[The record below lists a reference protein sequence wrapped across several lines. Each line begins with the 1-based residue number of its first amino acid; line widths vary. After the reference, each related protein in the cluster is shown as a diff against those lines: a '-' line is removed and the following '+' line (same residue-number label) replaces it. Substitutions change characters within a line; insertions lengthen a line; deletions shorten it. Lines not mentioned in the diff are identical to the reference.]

1 MHNVLFQQP
10 VLHLF
15 LSLVESESS
24 EALQHGLLFC
34 WCLRAL
40 VWQEG
45 TTLFT
50 SVSTGNP
57 SGPRGMDVSVRAVA
71 RLGRWGAPLLAGSV
85 GKLID
90 FISVSHTT
98 PNPYWPDIHMFTV
111 QRIMG
116 LPSPVYLFSSFTF
129 SFFPFFG
136 VSYVS
141 HLSFFYYV
149 LSTVYHHLHFPP
161 PCSSL
166 VP

>member
-1 MHNVLFQQP
+1 M
-10 VLHLF
+10 
-15 LSLVESESS
+15 ESESS

-71 RLGRWGAPLLAGSV
+71 RLGRWGAPLLTGSV

-116 LPSPVYLFSSFTF
+116 LPSPVYLFFLFHFLFFSRSLVFLMFPICLSSTMFC
-129 SFFPFFG
+129 
-136 VSYVS
+136 
-141 HLSFFYYV
+141 L
-149 LSTVYHHLHFPP
+149 LSTIITISLP
-161 PCSSL
+161 L
-166 VP
+166 VPA